1 MHTYD
6 FDCDN
11 CFSTNLEADGIQI
24 ELSGDSIRLHV
35 HLDYKVIGIGGNQKL
50 VFGLFAIGL
59 AHTF

>member
-35 HLDYKVIGIGGNQKL
+35 HLDYKVIGIGG
-50 VFGLFAIGL
+50 I
-59 AHTF
+59 